1 MAHRTGIISKDG
13 SEVYSNDINFYH
25 KWINIFEILNK
36 EYWILYVN
44 ARIDIMNKD
53 KKNAILKLKTIIDS
67 SKNTKL
73 IINANNVINKI
84 NVT

>member
-1 MAHRTGIISKDG
+1 MS
-13 SEVYSNDINFYH
+13 
-25 KWINIFEILNK
+25 
-36 EYWILYVN
+36 
-44 ARIDIMNKD
+44 KD

-73 IINANNVINKI
+73 IINANKLINKI